1 MALWNNIQKGLSDAT
16 SFTAKKTVE
25 ITDSAKNKYN
35 LFNLK
40 NKLEKCYASLGRLY
54 LDTRREDVN
63 HDSEIATMIMQI
75 DKIEADIAYIQKT
88 TENTEDVVA
97 NDSFME
103 DAESSE
109 Q

>member
-54 LDTRREDVN
+54 LDTRRNDES
-63 HDSEIATMIMQI
+63 HDSEILTLIMQI
-75 DKIEADIAYIQKT
+75 DKIEGVRVYATPVHIR
-88 TENTEDVVA
+88 TEV
-97 NDSFME
+97 
-103 DAESSE
+103 
-109 Q
+109 